1 MDCSQ
6 PGSST
11 HGFFQASVLKWVVI
25 SYSRGSSQPR
35 DRTHVSYVSFVG
47 RRILNHC
54 ATWEVARNYVGLVF
68 FTSGTWLYNEA
79 QFKSLCL
86 LCSSSSMWNVLKTWL
101 FCPPPK
107 EVPSC
112 IFGWSWARWSIEM
125 WLVSA
130 GWLLWAGIVTHTMQ
144 VDAWWEDSRPGVPC
158 PSCFRTQKFIL
169 EFYFL
174 F

>member
-6 PGSST
+6 PGSSI

-54 ATWEVARNYVGLVF
+54 ATWEVSRNYVGLVF
-68 FTSGTWLYNEA
+68 FTSGTWLYNKA

-86 LCSSSSMWNVLKTWL
+86 LRSSSSMRHVLDMAFL
-101 FCPPPK
+101 
-107 EVPSC
+107 PSSQ
-112 IFGWSWARWSIEM
+112 GGALLHLWVELGTLEHWDMVGVSWMAAPGGDSDPYCAGGC
-125 WLVSA
+125 LV
-130 GWLLWAGIVTHTMQ
+130 
-144 VDAWWEDSRPGVPC
+144 RR
-158 PSCFRTQKFIL
+158 F
-169 EFYFL
+169 
-174 F
+174 